1 MADQNKT
8 NKILLWV
15 VVGVLIALN
24 ALFISNYLNTKEEK
38 KKVESQLVDTE
49 KAKKALEDQVADVRA
64 KLDELQGE
72 NQKLNTLIDEQ
83 KKDLDERAAKIR
95 TMLAKGNLDQKEID
109 RLMSDIRKLNNIIAK
124 ANYQRDSL
132 TTANAALKSQNMEL
146 LENVKTVSDKNEN
159 LTVENTGLKNKVA
172 VASVLKTENISAKT
186 FQVKE
191 SGKEKETSKSGS
203 VNRLKIS
210 FNLGDN
216 FVAEKN
222 QKVIYMKI
230 ITPGGATI
238 PSPEKGTFTFQGSE
252 TTYTQKINFQFTNT
266 RQQIQ
271 LVWDKGSTT
280 LAKGN
285 YKVELYCEGFII
297 GNGNFDLK

>member
-1 MADQNKT
+1 MSEQNKT

-38 KKVESQLVDTE
+38 KQVEYKLASTE
-49 KAKKALEDQVADVRA
+49 NAKKELEKQYADVMA
-64 KLDELQGE
+64 KLDELKSD
-72 NQKLNTLIDEQ
+72 NQKLNTLIEQQ
-83 KKDLDERAAKIR
+83 KKDLDERAARIR
-95 TMLAKGNLDQKEID
+95 NMLAKGNLDQKEID
-109 RLMSDIRKLNNIIAK
+109 RLMNDIRKLNNVIAK

-132 TTANAALKSQNMEL
+132 MTANTALKSQNIQLMED
-146 LENVKTVSDKNEN
+146 VKTVSDKNEN

-172 VASVLKTENISAKT
+172 VASVLKVENITAKT
-186 FQVKE
+186 YQVKE
-191 SGKEKETSKSGS
+191 SGKEKETSKVGS

-210 FNLGDN
+210 FTLGDN
-216 FVAEKN
+216 YVAEKN

-252 TTYTQKINFQFTNT
+252 TSYTQKINFQFTNT

-271 LVWDKGSTT
+271 LVWDKGNTS

-297 GNGNFDLK
+297 GNGSFDLK